1 MSSRMKQIILIFYS
15 IVSILPYAIGQTC
28 CSGGVPLSGNIG
40 LPISEVGSWQMSLTY
55 DVNTLKTLKFGSET
69 LNDRLRE
76 RKTHSILLE
85 TGYTFSSRWSADL
98 FLSYIRQ
105 ERHIFTFTGNTQ
117 STITNG
123 LGDAVILIK
132 YNITSE
138 NSPISFVVGAGPKI
152 PLGSTEK
159 KSNSGISLSAD
170 LQPGSGSW
178 DGVFWSSFNYPLP
191 IRKSLA
197 LSVTSTWKVNGNNND
212 YLGSIKYNFGNEY
225 QLVLGLADRIAI
237 GRTIIDPSLSLRY
250 RHARRDTNNDQEIEA
265 TGGKWLFLLPG
276 INIPIKQALSLNFTA
291 SLPIYS
297 FVNNTQLT
305 PTNRFTTGIFFKIN
319 KKESI

>member
-1 MSSRMKQIILIFYS
+1 MVSVAKCSTLFFVICTLSYS
-15 IVSILPYAIGQTC
+15 GQAQSC

-40 LPISEVGSWQMSLTY
+40 LPISEIGSWQMSFTY
-55 DVNTLKTLKFGSET
+55 DVNSLRTLKSGAET

-85 TGYTFSSRWSADL
+85 TGYTFSSKWSADL

-105 ERHIFTFTGNTQ
+105 ERHIFTFAGTQ
-117 STITNG
+117 STVTNG

-132 YNITSE
+132 YRITNPESAATLV
-138 NSPISFVVGAGPKI
+138 IGTGPKF
-152 PLGSTEK
+152 PFGKTDKTNE
-159 KSNSGISLSAD
+159 NGISLAAD

-178 DGVFWSSFNYPLP
+178 DGLLWSSFNYSLP
-191 IRKSLA
+191 SRKSLT
-197 LSVTSTWKVNGNNND
+197 LSAVSTWKVNGENKN
-212 YLGSIKYNFGNEY
+212 YLGSIVYKFGNEY
-225 QLVLGLADRIAI
+225 QLVIGATDRIVVSRAL
-237 GRTIIDPSLSLRY
+237 IDPSLSLQY
-250 RHARRDTNNDQEIEA
+250 RRTGRDANDGQEIEA
-265 TGGKWLFLLPG
+265 TGGKWLFLRP
-276 INIPIKQALSLNFTA
+276 ALSIPLGNSVAVNFSV

-319 KKESI
+319 KPQTI